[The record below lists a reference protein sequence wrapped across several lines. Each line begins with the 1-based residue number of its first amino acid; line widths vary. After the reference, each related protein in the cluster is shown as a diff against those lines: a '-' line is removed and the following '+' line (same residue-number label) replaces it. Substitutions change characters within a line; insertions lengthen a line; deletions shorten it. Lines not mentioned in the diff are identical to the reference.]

1 MGARQSRQML
11 EAASTGDIMQISQL
25 LKSVPVDS
33 TDDDGWTALHFSS
46 WAGRALVVEELL
58 NHNANIRARDK
69 VRYSEAAEHR
79 YSSLSA
85 TL

>member
-1 MGARQSRQML
+1 MGAQQSRQML
-11 EAASTGDIMQISQL
+11 EAASTGDVQQIPQL
-25 LKSVPVDS
+25 LKSVPVDI

-69 VRYSEAAEHR
+69 VCYCDAAEH
-79 YSSLSA
+79 L
-85 TL
+85 